1 MQGVVI
7 RVRAS
12 AQMALVGH
20 PNGRC
25 SVVEWGDEAR
35 LRPGDRLE
43 VSAEDASYGTV
54 LLSETGQ
61 RVYVYCHL
69 FQATADDAHTYCGW
83 ARRA

>member
-12 AQMALVGH
+12 AHMALVGH

-25 SVVEWGDEAR
+25 RVVEWGDNAR
-35 LRPGDRLE
+35 LRRGDRLEE
-43 VSAEDASYGTV
+43 VSAEDASYGSV
-54 LLSETGQ
+54 HLSETGQ
-61 RVYVYCHL
+61 RVSVYCHL

-83 ARRA
+83 A

>member
-12 AQMALVGH
+12 AHMALVGH

-25 SVVEWGDEAR
+25 SVVEWGDDAR

-43 VSAEDASYGTV
+43 LTAEDASYCSAV
-54 LLSETGQ
+54 VCHSGQ
-61 RVYVYCHL
+61 RVYIYCHL
-69 FQATADDAHTYCGW
+69 FQATADDAHIYCGW
-83 ARRA
+83 ADRA